1 MADENILLIEESL
14 MSLSRWVEEKGYKG
28 YDPADGLTSI
38 LRPLTFKKLLLERI
52 LQQAIWKSPINL
64 RPLFGVKPLDSCIAR
79 GFFARGYLKLYKL
92 TGISDF
98 KDKAGLCLEWLIQN
112 KSPYSEEYAWGKMF
126 DFSSRGGRQKK
137 YEPITVWTSLIGQAF
152 LDAYEIMDNKH
163 YLSIAESVC
172 RWILS
177 VPKTLSENG
186 FCINYTASQQEQC
199 TIHNQSI
206 LAAFMLARTSKYNKN
221 RKYLDTA
228 KQAVRF
234 TCEKQRA
241 DGSWLYGEDQKFHW
255 IDNFHTGYVLDG
267 LKGYIESTG
276 DQTYHHI
283 LEKGFRYYVNNFF
296 TAEGAPKYY
305 HNSLYPIDIQCASQ
319 SIDTLAFF
327 ADYDLEAIN
336 LALKV
341 AGWTIANMQDR
352 KGYFYFRQYPFIKSK
367 VPMIH
372 WGQATMFKALACL
385 LFILKR
391 N

>member
-1 MADENILLIEESL
+1 MADENILLIEKSL
-14 MSLSRWVEEKGYKG
+14 MRLGQWVEKNNYKG

-64 RPLFGVKPLDSCIAR
+64 RPLLAVKPLDSCIAR
-79 GFFARGYLKLYKL
+79 GFFARGYLKLYQL
-92 TGISDF
+92 TGISDY
-98 KDKAGLCLEWLIQN
+98 KEKADLCLKWLIAN
-112 KSPYSEEYAWGKMF
+112 KSPYSEEYSWGKMF

-152 LDAYEIMDNKH
+152 LDAYEIMEDKY

-172 RWILS
+172 RGILS
-177 VPKTLSENG
+177 VPRTLSENG

-221 RKYLDTA
+221 REYLDTA
-228 KQAVRF
+228 KEAVRF

-255 IDNFHTGYVLDG
+255 IDNFHTGYILDG

-276 DQTYHHI
+276 DDTYHHV
-283 LEKGFRYYVNNFF
+283 LE
-296 TAEGAPKYY
+296 
-305 HNSLYPIDIQCASQ
+305 
-319 SIDTLAFF
+319 
-327 ADYDLEAIN
+327 
-336 LALKV
+336 
-341 AGWTIANMQDR
+341 
-352 KGYFYFRQYPFIKSK
+352 
-367 VPMIH
+367 
-372 WGQATMFKALACL
+372 
-385 LFILKR
+385 
-391 N
+391 